1 MAKLNNPV
9 LDTRIVMLA
18 TAVVFGERVLFPMFK
33 IVAAMLESFVN
44 SLEVPQESMP
54 QLEIPQESM
63 PQLEIPSKEYELVE
77 AVQPENA
84 YGRMIIQ
91 DIEAG

>member
-9 LDTRIVMLA
+9 LDTSIVVLA
-18 TAVVFGERVLFPMFK
+18 ITVVFGERVLFPMFK

-44 SLEVPQESMP
+44 SLDVS
-54 QLEIPQESM
+54 QESM

-77 AVQPENA
+77 AVQPDKA
-84 YGRMIIQ
+84 YGTMVIQ
-91 DIEAG
+91 DTQAD

>member
-1 MAKLNNPV
+1 MAKLNNPL
-9 LDTRIVMLA
+9 LDTSIVVLA

-33 IVAAMLESFVN
+33 IVVTMLESFAT
-44 SLEVPQESMP
+44 SLDV
-54 QLEIPQESM
+54 PQESM

>member
-1 MAKLNNPV
+1 MARLNNPV
-9 LDTRIVMLA
+9 LDTSIVVLA
-18 TAVVFGERVLFPMFK
+18 TTVVFGERVLFAMFK
-33 IVAAMLESFVN
+33 IVASMLESFVN
-44 SLEVPQESMP
+44 SLNVTH
-54 QLEIPQESM
+54 ESM

>member
-1 MAKLNNPV
+1 MARLNNPV
-9 LDTRIVMLA
+9 LDTGIVVLA

-33 IVAAMLESFVN
+33 IVAAMLESFVT
-44 SLEVPQESMP
+44 SLEV
-54 QLEIPQESM
+54 PQESM

-77 AVQPENA
+77 AVHPEKA
-84 YGRMIIQ
+84 HGTMIIQ

>member
-9 LDTRIVMLA
+9 LDTSIVVLA

-33 IVAAMLESFVN
+33 IVVAMLESFAT
-44 SLEVPQESMP
+44 SLDV
-54 QLEIPQESM
+54 PQESM

-77 AVQPENA
+77 AVQPDKT
-84 YGRMIIQ
+84 YGMMTIQ
-91 DIEAG
+91 DIEAS

>member
-9 LDTRIVMLA
+9 LDTSIVVLA

-33 IVAAMLESFVN
+33 IVVAMLESFAT
-44 SLEVPQESMP
+44 SLDVP
-54 QLEIPQESM
+54 LESM

>member
-1 MAKLNNPV
+1 MAKLNSPV
-9 LDTRIVMLA
+9 LDTSIVVLA

-54 QLEIPQESM
+54 QLEIP
-63 PQLEIPSKEYELVE
+63 SKEYELVE

-84 YGRMIIQ
+84 YGRMIIH